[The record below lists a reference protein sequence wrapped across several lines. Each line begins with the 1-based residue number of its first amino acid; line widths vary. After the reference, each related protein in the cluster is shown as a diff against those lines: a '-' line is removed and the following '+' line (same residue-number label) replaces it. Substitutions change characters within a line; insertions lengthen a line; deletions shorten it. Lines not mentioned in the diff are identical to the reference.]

1 MNKSITFSKA
11 LPKLK
16 HMNKKLLFTLALAGV
31 TGMSFFYNPDRIT
44 KYHAHGIEGVTS
56 SSNPPAAKT
65 GAPGEGNCT
74 DCHTG
79 TVMSADG
86 VVDFSVGGGPG
97 YIPGNTYTLIVSSI
111 GGDKNGFQLTILDAA
126 NNQAGSL
133 TAGANSNV
141 TTSGGREYIRHSSSL
156 GENTW
161 VFEWTAPAEDAGE
174 LTAYYTVNKAN
185 NNGAT
190 SGDEIFVGT
199 TPIPLFGASIAENE
213 LDASYNVF
221 FNQAAQELNLS
232 YTLPEEAKVVLNVQD
247 LSGRLITYRDFGD
260 QPAGDYNETFQ
271 VNGVTSNSI
280 YLVSLFVDN
289 KVLNRKIMF

>member
-1 MNKSITFSKA
+1 
-11 LPKLK
+11 
-16 HMNKKLLFTLALAGV
+16 MNKKLLFTLSLAGIA
-31 TGMSFFYNPDRIT
+31 GMSFFYNPDRIT
-44 KYHAHGIEGVTS
+44 KYHNDGIETVNF

-74 DCHTG
+74 DCHSG
-79 TVMSADG
+79 SVLSADG

-111 GGDKNGFQLTILDAA
+111 GGAKNGFELTVLDAA
-126 NNQAGSL
+126 NNQAGTL

-141 TTSGGREYIRHSSSL
+141 TSSGGREYIRHSSSL

-185 NNGAT
+185 NDGAT
-190 SGDEIFVGT
+190 SSDEIYVGS
-199 TPIPLFGASIAENE
+199 TPIPLFGASISENE
-213 LDASYNVF
+213 LDASYNAYY
-221 FNQAAQELNLS
+221 NQAAQELNLS
-232 YTLPEEAKVVLNVQD
+232 YSLPEETKVVLNVQD
-247 LSGRLITYRDFGD
+247 LSGRLVTFRDFGD

-271 VNGVTSNSI
+271 VNNVTANSI
-280 YLVSLFVDN
+280 YIVSLFVDN
-289 KVLNRKIMF
+289 TVLNRKIMF